1 MSEISQLVFY
11 GEILPGHDA
20 ETVKAKLA
28 ELLKLPAE
36 QIPAVF
42 SGRKVVLR
50 KSLPSEQGP
59 SYLARLEKI
68 GVKALVEP
76 LAAAATPPAAPVMPA
91 AAVTEPPVGAPSA
104 SHSAPLAALPQPMPS
119 VPSSA
124 SPIPAAAAAIVVQ
137 AATAEEMDCPK
148 CGERQPRRTLC
159 RACSTDMKR
168 FAEAQQEAELQAR
181 EERMQTRETE
191 RGGSGRLA
199 STAAIDEERE
209 SFSIFGLDFSGR
221 IGRVNYLV
229 AGWFVFAIMML
240 ALWLAAKTAIWALA
254 AVGIIVAIV
263 FSFRFAILRCHD
275 ANWNGWLSLI
285 LCIPYVGG
293 LFGLILLIMPGTRG
307 GNNYGAATHRVGW
320 LPGLGMLVACG
331 VSAALFAGEAMT
343 AYGAYLNK
351 TGGAARQ
358 TQRAPG
364 TGAAASDGVLIYTTA
379 TECDACVLAKRY
391 LRDHGIRYTEKMVEQ
406 NEDHLRE
413 LFARGGRDVPY
424 IVVGDRSMTGYDP
437 EQLRQ
442 LLGDRI

>member
-1 MSEISQLVFY
+1 MSELSQLVFY

-68 GVKALVEP
+68 GVKALMEP
-76 LAAAATPPAAPVMPA
+76 IAAAGAMPPPSAVPA
-91 AAVTEPPVGAPSA
+91 PPVVAPSSPDAATLSAVQSAAPSA
-104 SHSAPLAALPQPMPS
+104 MASPMPAEA
-119 VPSSA
+119 VP
-124 SPIPAAAAAIVVQ
+124 PVVH
-137 AATAEEMDCPK
+137 AVTAEEMDCPK

-159 RACSTDMKR
+159 RACSIDMKR
-168 FAEAQQEAELQAR
+168 FAEAQLETEQQAR
-181 EERMQTRETE
+181 EARLQSREME
-191 RGGSGRLA
+191 RGGSGR
-199 STAAIDEERE
+199 AAGGAPVNEERE
-209 SFSIFGLDFSGR
+209 SFSFFGLDFAGR

-229 AGWFVFAIMML
+229 TGWFVLAIMML
-240 ALWLAAKTAIWALA
+240 ALWLAAKTGIWALA

-275 ANWNGWLSLI
+275 ANWNGWLSLV
-285 LCIPYVGG
+285 LCIPYIGG

-307 GNNYGAATHRVGW
+307 DNNYGTATHRVGW
-320 LPGLGMLVACG
+320 LPGLGMLAACG
-331 VSAALFAGEAMT
+331 VSIALLAGEAMT
-343 AYGAYLNK
+343 VYGAYLSK

-358 TQRAPG
+358 SQRAPG
-364 TGAAASDGVLIYTTA
+364 TGTAASNGVLIYTTA
-379 TECDACVLAKRY
+379 TECDACVLAKSY

-437 EQLRQ
+437 EQLRE